1 MKRKIT
7 KKAVDH
13 AKEILKLYAEQ
24 NDGPTSEY
32 AHQSESKVKD
42 KT

>member
-7 KKAVDH
+7 KKAVEH

-24 NDGPTSEY
+24 ENEKLLNKKYRDHETNN
-32 AHQSESKVKD
+32 
-42 KT
+42 